1 MQPDLIKKLATGLIY
16 RNPQP
21 HVRSVHA
28 YFPSIA
34 VLPGGQLL
42 AAAAL
47 GEAFEAA
54 NLRTHLFRSLDQ
66 GATWQAEGC
75 LSAETSGRVTSECS
89 RLTPLPNGG
98 LAAYMVR
105 HDRSNHPDAGLTNPA
120 TLGFVPTEL
129 CLLRSADAG
138 KTWTAPQIIN
148 PPLVGPSFEM
158 CSPITALR
166 DGRWLIPTHTWPDW
180 DGNCPNGLKM
190 IALVSHDQGRTWPEY
205 WTVMSDPSGQVYFW
219 ESKIVELLD
228 GRLLATAW
236 VYDDQAKADRPNHY
250 ALSADGGKSW
260 SVPASTGLQ
269 GQTLTPLVLDDGRI
283 LSVYR
288 RMDRPGLWANISA
301 LRDGRWENESAM
313 PLWGNYDG
321 GKTVTTANMSHNFSV
336 LKFGAPHLARLAD
349 GTVLVTFWCYEDNV
363 SVIRWIK
370 LTC

>member
-1 MQPDLIKKLATGLIY
+1 MSELKILQTGLLY

-21 HVRSVHA
+21 HVRSIHA
-28 YFPSIA
+28 YFPSA
-34 VLPGGQLL
+34 VVLPDGQML

-75 LSAETSGRVTSECS
+75 LPAGTSGRVTSECA
-89 RLTPLPNGG
+89 RLTVLPDGG

-105 HDRSNHPDAGLTNPA
+105 HDRTGHPDAGLTNPV

-129 CLLRSADAG
+129 LLLRSADAG
-138 KTWTAPQIIN
+138 ETWTPPQIIK

-158 CSPITALR
+158 CSPITVLR

-190 IALVSHDQGRTWPEY
+190 IALVSRDQGRTWPEY
-205 WTVMSDPSGQVYFW
+205 WTVMSAPAGRMFFW
-219 ESKIVELLD
+219 ESKIVELPD

-236 VYDDQAKADRPNHY
+236 VYDDLAKSDRPNHY
-250 ALSADGGKSW
+250 TLSSDAGRSW
-260 SVPASTGLQ
+260 TPPASTGLH
-269 GQTLTPLVLDDGRI
+269 GQTLTPLALDDGRI

-288 RMDRPGLWANISA
+288 RLDQPGLWANISA
-301 LRDGRWENESAM
+301 LRGGRWENESAL
-313 PLWGNYDG
+313 PLWGNHGG
-321 GKTVTTANMSHNFSV
+321 GKTIATENMSHNFSV
-336 LKFGAPHLARLAD
+336 LKFGAPCLTPLPD
-349 GTVLVTFWCYEDNV
+349 GTVLVAFWCYEDNV

-370 LTC
+370 ISLCR